1 MPKVIKIVVS
11 DKFFEEHIAGDP
23 KTLATQNVDFTEGI
37 TRMVLGEHFKDTEEI
52 ELNTDDVTDEKAIK
66 IVRHSI
72 LDCLT
77 AKIAT
82 EHGKSKKN

>member
-23 KTLATQNVDFTEGI
+23 KTLSEQKVSFSEGMA
-37 TRMVLGEHFKDTEEI
+37 RMLLGDHFKDTEEV
-52 ELNTDDVTDEKAIK
+52 ELNTDDVKDEGLIK
-66 IVRHSI
+66 VVRHS
-72 LDCLT
+72 LVSFLT

-82 EHGKSKKN
+82 KHGKEN

>member
-23 KTLATQNVDFTEGI
+23 ETLATQNVNFTEGMV
-37 TRMVLGEHFKDTEEI
+37 RMTLGEHFKDTEEI
-52 ELNTDDVTDEKAIK
+52 ELNTDDVTDAKMTKFVSHAI
-66 IVRHSI
+66 VS
-72 LDCLT
+72 CLT

-82 EHGKSKKN
+82 E

>member
-23 KTLATQNVDFTEGI
+23 KTLANQNLGFVEGM
-37 TRMVLGEHFKDTEEI
+37 TRMLLGEHFKDTEEI
-52 ELNTDDVTDEKAIK
+52 ELNTDDVTDERVIK
-66 IVRHSI
+66 LVRHSI

-82 EHGKSKKN
+82 EHGKEN

>member
-23 KTLATQNVDFTEGI
+23 ETFANQNVSFAEGM

-52 ELNTDDVTDEKAIK
+52 KLNTNDVTDDNLIK
-66 IVRHSI
+66 VVCKSIVS
-72 LDCLT
+72 CLT

-82 EHGKSKKN
+82 EHGKEN

>member
-23 KTLATQNVDFTEGI
+23 ETLANQNVSFSEGM

-52 ELNTDDVTDEKAIK
+52 ELNTDDVKDEGLIK
-66 IVRHSI
+66 IVSNSI
-72 LDCLT
+72 VSCLT
-77 AKIAT
+77 AKIST
-82 EHGKSKKN
+82 ENGKEN

>member
-23 KTLATQNVDFTEGI
+23 ETLANQHVSFTDGMA
-37 TRMVLGEHFKDTEEI
+37 RMVLGEHFKDTEEI
-52 ELNTDDVTDEKAIK
+52 ELHTDDIDKDEKLTK
-66 IVRHSI
+66 IVSHS
-72 LDCLT
+72 LLSVLT

-82 EHGKSKKN
+82 EHGKEN

>member
-23 KTLATQNVDFTEGI
+23 ETLANQNVDFAEGL
-37 TRMVLGEHFKDTEEI
+37 TRMVLGEHFKDTEDI
-52 ELNTDDVTDEKAIK
+52 ELNTDDVKDERLIK
-66 IVRHSI
+66 VVRQSI
-72 LDCLT
+72 ISCLT

-82 EHGKSKKN
+82 KHGKEN